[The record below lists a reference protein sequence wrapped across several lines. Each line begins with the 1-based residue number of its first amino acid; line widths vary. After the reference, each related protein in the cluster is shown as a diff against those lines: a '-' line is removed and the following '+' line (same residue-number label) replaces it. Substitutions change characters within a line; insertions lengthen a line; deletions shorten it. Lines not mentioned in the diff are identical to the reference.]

1 MKPFYL
7 LSVFLFVT
15 GFVFGQKPFKIP
27 RKFRGNYTGTQPEY
41 MVQNANVTLEIPA
54 VEMKLVLDKTTV
66 TLCYTLTEDCFVSKQ
81 TIANFQK
88 IKSPKKSLWIFEP
101 KAPGATV
108 AEHLT
113 LDVKNKKITRQGLGT
128 QPDTELVRVRKKQ

>member
-1 MKPFYL
+1 
-7 LSVFLFVT
+7 
-15 GFVFGQKPFKIP
+15 
-27 RKFRGNYTGTQPEY
+27 

-54 VEMKLVLDKTTV
+54 VEMKLVLDKTT
-66 TLCYTLTEDCFVSKQ
+66 VSKQ